1 MVLEFCSRGQ
11 DEGGTGSQE
20 TLGVGRLVRRLSS
33 GSSQRGSVPCPEMV
47 KVVKAHAS
55 AEEKFPCPCLSEW
68 LGLK

>member
-1 MVLEFCSRGQ
+1 MVLEFCFNGWYEREAGN
-11 DEGGTGSQE
+11 QE
-20 TLGVGRLVRRLSS
+20 SPEVGRLVRRLSP
-33 GSSQRGSVPCPEMV
+33 SSAQRGSLPCPETV

>member
-1 MVLEFCSRGQ
+1 MVLEFCSNGQ
-11 DEGGTGSQE
+11 DEGGPGNQE
-20 TLGVGRLVRRLSS
+20 SPGVGRLVRRLSS
-33 GSSQRGSVPCPEMV
+33 GSSRRGSLPCPETV